1 MRTFKN
7 ISLTIAFI
15 FLFVNSM
22 LSQSWEY
29 VYLNASGTQ
38 EITRLQFLNNQV
50 GFALF
55 GSQIKKTTDSGATW
69 NVLADLPASVGIKGM
84 YFLDEQTVIITGQSG
99 KIFKSTDGGKN
110 WVGPKAIA
118 VGSTIGQNPITRYI
132 NNLVFTDANTG
143 YAFGN
148 FGTLLK
154 TTDGGETWTRIFNEC
169 TADEQHHFNAGMFTS
184 TGTLYIAASWGY
196 MYKMKDGLLTKTFNN
211 KAKTAEDFGVY
222 SFTDDKAMV
231 VGYRAAGGNSDIL
244 TTIDGGATWLP
255 NEDIYTNTG
264 TLRAIAFSDANNGIV
279 VGDNGLVFT
288 TTNGGETWRLDDS
301 VYPVKFNTISIT
313 PDKTIFVGGV
323 NTIMRKKSTNSALKS
338 VINSNIKIFPTN
350 VSDILKISSDNTIQ
364 KVEILNL
371 SGAEIFNSTFNNQN
385 VQINMSAFTKGIYC
399 VRVYDAMGVGIQRVI
414 R

>member
-1 MRTFKN
+1 MRTVKN
-7 ISLTIAFI
+7 IGLIIAFI

-22 LSQSWEY
+22 SSQSWEY
-29 VYLNASGTQ
+29 IYLNASGTQ

-69 NVLADLPASVGIKGM
+69 NVIADLPTSVGIKGM
-84 YFLDEQTVIITGQSG
+84 CFLDEQTVIITGQSG

-110 WVGPKAIA
+110 WVGPKTIA
-118 VGSTIGQNPITRYI
+118 VGATTGQNPITRYI
-132 NNLVFTDANTG
+132 NNLVFTDATTG

-148 FGTLLK
+148 FATLLK

-169 TADEQHHFNAGMFTS
+169 TADEQHHFNAGMFSS
-184 TGTLYIAASWGY
+184 TGALYIAASWGY

-211 KAKTAEDFGVY
+211 KAKTAENFGVY

-244 TTIDGGATWLP
+244 TTIDGGAIWLP
-255 NEDIYTNTG
+255 NEDIYSNTG
-264 TLRAIAFSDANNGIV
+264 TLRAIAFSDSNNGIV

-288 TTNGGETWRLDDS
+288 TINGGESWRLDDS

-323 NTIMRKKSTNSALKS
+323 NTIMRKKSTASAVRELTTS
-338 VINSNIKIFPTN
+338 DIKIYPTVVLN
-350 VSDILKISSDNTIQ
+350 NLKISSDKTIQ
-364 KVEILNL
+364 KIKIHNL
-371 SGAEIFNSTFNNQN
+371 SGNEVFNKNYSAQSA
-385 VQINMSAFTKGIYC
+385 QINMSLFPKGVYC
-399 VRVYDAMGVGIQRVI
+399 VTVYDTHGVGIQRI
-414 R
+414 IH